1 MTEIS
6 DLESRLSAALDRIR
20 SGVERLGISAGEADA
35 IAPDA
40 ADGPTLAQVQARLAE
55 ERDANAQL
63 EERVKAL
70 KARQDGRLAELEA
83 QADGARIKMA
93 KVDKDL
99 QRLRQVNAELRD
111 INAKL
116 RAAVAA
122 GVTEPH
128 LINLAMQAE
137 LEALRAVR
145 AADAAEVDAVLDAL
159 RPILAPQ
166 TPEEV

>member
-20 SGVERLGISAGEADA
+20 SGVERLSVPAPQGDAPLADV
-35 IAPDA
+35 PE
-40 ADGPTLAQVQARLAE
+40 GPSLAQVQAQLAE

-70 KARQDGRLAELEA
+70 KARQDGRLTELEA
-83 QADGARIKMA
+83 MADGAKVRMA

-111 INAKL
+111 INTKL
-116 RAAVAA
+116 RAAVEA
-122 GVTEPH
+122 GVSEPH
-128 LINLAMQAE
+128 LINRAMQAE

-159 RPILAPQ
+159 RPILATQ
-166 TPEEV
+166 TPQEV